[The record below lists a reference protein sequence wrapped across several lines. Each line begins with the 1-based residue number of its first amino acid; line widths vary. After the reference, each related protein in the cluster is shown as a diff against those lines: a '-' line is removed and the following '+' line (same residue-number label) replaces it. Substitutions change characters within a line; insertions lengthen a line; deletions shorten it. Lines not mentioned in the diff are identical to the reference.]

1 MPLDANLLEGLLHE
15 GEGTALD
22 FKSAQYPFVN
32 ADVGEKA
39 ELLKDILA
47 FANSWRRTTA
57 YILIG
62 VEEAKGGRSKVVGVE
77 NHLDDASLHQFVN
90 EKTQRPVDFSY
101 QIVPIEGTTI
111 GAIEIPLQE
120 RPTYLTKR
128 FGSLREL
135 DVFIRDGS
143 STRVSTPNEIAK
155 MGAADVLGERPHLTL
170 QWAALEERIAL
181 PSPYTVSSLVLE
193 PPLPPHTF
201 ARPGPRSLITDPFS
215 NPSYSQEVI
224 AYVAE
229 IAFFTGLGLRL
240 QNQSS
245 VVGKRIRFI
254 GHVAKS
260 VGTVIQDWIDGPPSR
275 DRLIGQGLSESML
288 RSPQDI
294 DLNVQEYGDR
304 WEIEIDFGDVRP
316 RDEAWTTNGLFIGSM
331 NSGSISLQGE
341 LRGDNLPEPLMCEL
355 GVQVEVERRAM
366 GTSDVAPY
374 LDQPLR
380 SD

>member
-1 MPLDANLLEGLLHE
+1 MPLNANLLEGLLHE

-39 ELLKDILA
+39 ELIKDILA

-62 VEEAKGGRSKVVGVE
+62 VEEAKGGRSKVVGVG
-77 NHLDDASLHQFVN
+77 NHLDDASLHQFLN

-128 FGSLREL
+128 FGPLREL

-143 STRVSTPNEIAK
+143 STRVATPNEIAK
-155 MGAADVLGERPHLTL
+155 MGAADVLGETPQLTL
-170 QWAALEERIAL
+170 QWAALDERIAL
-181 PSPYTVSSLVLE
+181 PSPYTVSSLVIE

-201 ARPGPRSLITDPFS
+201 ARPEPRFLVTDPFS

-224 AYVAE
+224 AYAAE
-229 IAFFTGLGLRL
+229 RAFFTGLGLRL
-240 QNQSS
+240 RNQSG
-245 VVGKRIRFI
+245 VVGKRVRFV

-260 VGTVIQDWIDGPPSR
+260 AGMVIQDWIDGPPSR
-275 DRLIGQGLSESML
+275 GRLIGHDLSESMF
-288 RSPQDI
+288 RSAQDI

-331 NSGSISLQGE
+331 NSGVINLQGE
-341 LRGDNLPEPLMCEL
+341 LRGDNLPKPLMCEL
-355 GVQVEVERRAM
+355 EVQVEVERRAM
-366 GTSDVAPY
+366 GVSDVAPY
-374 LDQPLR
+374 LDQPLQ